1 MGLEGSSRRSAVA
14 GACYIACLGILS
26 RGEVSLSFSPYFS
39 FFPPNTKIMLGEAG
53 FCGLFDRVDAMI
65 LSEIISHYRGV
76 GLLTECLVAPA
87 GS

>member
-1 MGLEGSSRRSAVA
+1 
-14 GACYIACLGILS
+14 
-26 RGEVSLSFSPYFS
+26 
-39 FFPPNTKIMLGEAG
+39 MLGEAG

-76 GLLTECLVAPA
+76 GLLTECPVAPA